1 MDRCLPNLEKFKRGV
16 RMQANHKYNIYMFIA
31 TIFFGM
37 TYVLT
42 KICLNYSTEFH
53 IISFR
58 FSIAFII
65 SLIFLHKKIFPVK
78 RREFFYSLLLG
89 FLLFLIFI
97 AMTVGVKYTTA
108 TNASFLI
115 SLSVIFIPFFSWIFN
130 KEKPKKSIFVV
141 LVISL
146 IGIMLL
152 TLDKNLEF
160 HIGDILCLIC
170 ATLFTF
176 YVIIT
181 ERIVKNNNPIALGV
195 LQFGWVSLFS
205 FLVQYPVENFIIP
218 KNEIF
223 WFSMVLLGIFCT
235 AFGYIA
241 QTIAQKN
248 LSSTVV
254 GFILSLEPVFS
265 GIFGYFFLNEHL
277 SFQQYI
283 GAFLLLISVIY
294 VSIKN

>member
-1 MDRCLPNLEKFKRGV
+1 
-16 RMQANHKYNIYMFIA
+16 MQENHKYNIYMFIA

-58 FSIAFII
+58 FLIAFIV
-65 SLIFLHKKIFPVK
+65 SLIFLQKKIFPIK
-78 RREFFYSLLLG
+78 IKEILYSLILSV
-89 FLLFLIFI
+89 LLFMVFI
-97 AMTVGVKYTTA
+97 TMTIGVKYTTA

-130 KEKPKKSIFVV
+130 KEKPKKSIFIV
-141 LVISL
+141 LIIAL

-170 ATLFTF
+170 SLLFSF
-176 YVIIT
+176 HVLIT
-181 ERIVKNNNPIALGV
+181 ERFVKNNNPITLGV
-195 LQFGWVSLFS
+195 LQFGGVAILS
-205 FLVQYPVENFIIP
+205 FLVQYPIEKFTLP
-218 KNEIF
+218 KNEKF
-223 WFSMVLLGIFCT
+223 WISLMILSVFCT
-235 AFGYIA
+235 ALAYII
-241 QTIAQKN
+241 QTVSQKK
-248 LSSTVV
+248 LSSTLI
-254 GFILSLEPVFS
+254 GLILSLEPIFS
-265 GIFGYFFLNEHL
+265 GIFGYFFLNEYL
-277 SFQQYI
+277 NFQQYI

-294 VSIKN
+294 VSVKN

>member
-1 MDRCLPNLEKFKRGV
+1 
-16 RMQANHKYNIYMFIA
+16 MQENHKYNIYMFIA

-42 KICLNYSTEFH
+42 KICLNYSTELH

-58 FSIAFII
+58 FLIAFIV
-65 SLIFLHKKIFPVK
+65 SLIFLQKKIFPLK
-78 RREFFYSLLLG
+78 RTEFLYSLLLG
-89 FLLFLIFI
+89 ALLFLVFI

-115 SLSVIFIPFFSWIFN
+115 SLSVIFIPFFSWFFN
-130 KEKPKKSIFVV
+130 KEKPKKRIFVV
-141 LVISL
+141 LIIAF

-152 TLDKNLEF
+152 TLDQNLEF

-176 YVIIT
+176 YIIMT
-181 ERIVKNNNPIALGV
+181 ERIVKNNNPTALGV
-195 LQFGWVSLFS
+195 LQFGWVFLFS
-205 FLVQYPVENFIIP
+205 FLVQYPIESFVIP
-218 KNEIF
+218 KNKFF
-223 WFSMVLLGIFCT
+223 WLSMVLLGIFCT

-265 GIFGYFFLNEHL
+265 GIFGYFFLNEYL

-294 VSIKN
+294 VSVKN

>member
-1 MDRCLPNLEKFKRGV
+1 
-16 RMQANHKYNIYMFIA
+16 MQENYKYNIYMFIV

-37 TYVLT
+37 TYALT

-58 FSIAFII
+58 FLIAFIV
-65 SLIFLHKKIFPVK
+65 SLIFLYKKIFPIK
-78 RREFFYSLLLG
+78 IRELLCSFILG
-89 FLLFLIFI
+89 LILFLVFI
-97 AMTVGVKYTTA
+97 AMTIGVKYTTA

-130 KEKPKKSIFVV
+130 KEKPKKSIFI
-141 LVISL
+141 VIFIAL

-152 TLDKNLEF
+152 TLDKNLQF

-170 ATLFTF
+170 AILFTF
-176 YVIIT
+176 YVILT
-181 ERIVKNNNPIALGV
+181 EKIVKNNNPVALSV
-195 LQFGWVSLFS
+195 LQFAWVSLFS
-205 FLVQYPVENFIIP
+205 FLLQYPIENFVIP
-218 KNEIF
+218 KSKIF
-223 WFSMVLLGIFCT
+223 WLSMVLLGVFCT
-235 AFGYIA
+235 AFGYII
-241 QTIAQKN
+241 QTIAQKK
-248 LSSTVV
+248 LSSIVV

-265 GIFGYFFLNEHL
+265 GIFGYFFLNEYL

-294 VSIKN
+294 VSVKN

>member
-1 MDRCLPNLEKFKRGV
+1 
-16 RMQANHKYNIYMFIA
+16 MQENHKYNIYMFIA
-31 TIFFGM
+31 TVFFGM

-58 FSIAFII
+58 FLIAFVI
-65 SLIFLHKKIFPVK
+65 SLIFLQRKIFPIK
-78 RREFFYSLLLG
+78 IKEILYSLILSI
-89 FLLFLIFI
+89 LLFMVFI
-97 AMTVGVKYTTA
+97 TMTIGVKYTTA

-130 KEKPKKSIFVV
+130 KEKPKKRIFVV
-141 LVISL
+141 LIIAF

-152 TLDKNLEF
+152 TLDQNLEF

-176 YVIIT
+176 YIIMT
-181 ERIVKNNNPIALGV
+181 ERIVKNNNPTALGV

-205 FLVQYPVENFIIP
+205 FLIQYPIENFVIP
-218 KNEIF
+218 KNKIF
-223 WFSMVLLGIFCT
+223 WLSMLILGVFCT

-241 QTIAQKN
+241 QTIAQKK
-248 LSSTVV
+248 LPSTVV
-254 GFILSLEPVFS
+254 GFILSLEPVFA
-265 GIFGYFFLNEHL
+265 GIFGYFFLNEYL
-277 SFQQYI
+277 SFQQCI
-283 GAFLLLISVIY
+283 GAFLLLLSVIY
-294 VSIKN
+294 ISVKN

>member
-1 MDRCLPNLEKFKRGV
+1 
-16 RMQANHKYNIYMFIA
+16 MQENRKYNIYMVIA

-58 FSIAFII
+58 FLIAFIV
-65 SLIFLHKKIFPVK
+65 SLIFLHKKIFPIK
-78 RREFFYSLLLG
+78 RKEFLYSLLLG
-89 FLLFLIFI
+89 TLLFLVFI
-97 AMTVGVKYTTA
+97 AMTVGVKYSTA

-130 KEKPKKSIFVV
+130 KEKPKKSIFVILIIAV
-141 LVISL
+141 

-170 ATLFTF
+170 SLLFSF
-176 YVIIT
+176 HIILT
-181 ERIVKNNNPIALGV
+181 EKIVKNNNPIALGV

-205 FLVQYPVENFIIP
+205 FLVQYQIENMILP
-218 KNEIF
+218 KNKSF
-223 WFSMVLLGIFCT
+223 WISLLILSIFCT
-235 AFGYIA
+235 SLAYII
-241 QTIAQKN
+241 QNISQKK
-248 LSSTVV
+248 LSSTLI
-254 GFILSLEPVFS
+254 GLILSLEPIFS
-265 GIFGYFFLNEHL
+265 GIFGYFFLNEYL
-277 SFQQYI
+277 SLQQYI
-283 GAFLLLISVIY
+283 GAFFLFTSVIY